1 MKQASRQFDN
11 AVKPRRE
18 ADGGAGGGYQSHEA
32 DTGLWRAVQSL
43 TRGPAVSLGI
53 ELFGAAFAAAP
64 RLAQGL
70 LIGPSMSSGIW
81 AAASGAVGQVAL
93 LDTAAN
99 NLANVDTNGFQPDR
113 LVFRRVLNGNMSALD
128 RADPSLEYSVGRTS
142 APEIRAGRAVPTGR
156 DLDLAITADGQY
168 FAVGTPQGIRYTR
181 AGSTQISP
189 DGTLAMPNGI
199 PYLNQNLRPIV
210 IPPGT
215 GHVRIENTG
224 ELTYDGVPSGERI
237 SVTEFANP
245 TALQKEGSVLLVP
258 SPEAGAPA
266 RVNTPYLQTGA
277 LEKGTDNAMRHMS
290 SVVQASRDFEV
301 LSQVIQAFR
310 DVEKSAARD
319 INGS

>member
-1 MKQASRQFDN
+1 
-11 AVKPRRE
+11 
-18 ADGGAGGGYQSHEA
+18 
-32 DTGLWRAVQSL
+32 
-43 TRGPAVSLGI
+43 
-53 ELFGAAFAAAP
+53 
-64 RLAQGL
+64 
-70 LIGPSMSSGIW
+70 MSSGIW

-113 LVFRRVLNGNMSALD
+113 LVFRRVLSGNMAAAERSH
-128 RADPSLEYSVGRTS
+128 PSLEYAVGRTS
-142 APEIRAGRAVPTGR
+142 SPEIRAGRSVPTGR

-168 FAVGTPQGIRYTR
+168 FAVGTANGVRYTR

-189 DGTLAMPNGI
+189 DGTLATPNGL

-215 GHVRIENTG
+215 GNVRIENTG

-237 SVTEFANP
+237 VVTEFTNAA
-245 TALQKEGSVLLVP
+245 ALQKEGSVLLFAP
-258 SPEAGAPA
+258 PAAGTPT
-266 RVNTPYLQTGA
+266 RVNTPYLQTAA

-290 SVVQASRDFEV
+290 TVVQASRDFEV
-301 LSQVIQAFR
+301 LSQVIEAFR

-319 INGS
+319 IDGS